1 MLSYIIA
8 ITIIV
13 LVFAYFKNL
22 SKEQRAAQASVLR
35 DTASITAVATATFAK
50 DAITATY
57 KAGQLAAKTVEAE
70 HSDVIHNA
78 RTSVDTLIADNGG
91 TIKQAGH
98 TLGKKAS
105 SAVYLTDANEA
116 LNKALKDL
124 EAKGF

>member
-1 MLSYIIA
+1 MLTYIIIA
-8 ITIIV
+8 LSLILII
-13 LVFAYFKNL
+13 AYFRSL

-105 SAVYLTDANEA
+105 NAVYLTDANIA
-116 LNKALKDL
+116 LNAALKDL